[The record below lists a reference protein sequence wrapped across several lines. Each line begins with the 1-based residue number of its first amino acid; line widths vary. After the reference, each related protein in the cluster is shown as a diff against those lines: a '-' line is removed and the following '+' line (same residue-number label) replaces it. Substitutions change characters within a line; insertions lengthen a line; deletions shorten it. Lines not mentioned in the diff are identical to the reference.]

1 MKKQRPKKN
10 NPRKKN
16 LNKIKALYVHIP
28 FCQELCAYCDFPKV
42 IYDASLADSY
52 LLSLKGELDSL
63 SINEDLE
70 TVYVGGGT
78 PTSLSD
84 EQFSFLLT
92 LLDPYTKKVKEYTFE
107 ANPESLSL
115 EKIKLL
121 KTHGVNRI
129 SLGVESTNDDILKA
143 INRKHTFKTVQEA
156 TLLLRENGFD
166 NLSFDLILGLP
177 NVTKSMLIKDLENL
191 ISLNPEHISCYS
203 LTVHPNT
210 IFGIKN
216 IPEPSDDMMRDA
228 YDLVNSFLESHGY
241 EHYEVSNWSK
251 PNKESQHNLV
261 YWKDEQ
267 YFGVGLGAASYMG
280 NYRYLNTKSITKY
293 NASEYTYE
301 KEEVTLEDDKEYF
314 IMLNLRTKYGLSF
327 TEYEERFHE
336 DFESK
341 YDDVITKLINEKYL
355 IKKDKKIF
363 ATYPGM
369 MVLDYLILSFLTR

>member
-1 MKKQRPKKN
+1 M
-10 NPRKKN
+10 
-16 LNKIKALYVHIP
+16 LN
-28 FCQELCAYCDFPKV
+28 
-42 IYDASLADSY
+42 
-52 LLSLKGELDSL
+52 
-63 SINEDLE
+63 
-70 TVYVGGGT
+70 
-78 PTSLSD
+78 
-84 EQFSFLLT
+84 

-121 KTHGVNRI
+121 KSHGVNRI

-143 INRKHTFKTVQEA
+143 INRKHTFKDVVEVSQK
-156 TLLLRENGFD
+156 LRENGFD

-177 NVTKSMLIKDLENL
+177 NVTTKMLIKDLENL
-191 ISLNPEHISCYS
+191 VLLNPEHISCYS

-210 IFGIKN
+210 MFGIKN
-216 IPEPSDDMMRDA
+216 IPEPSDDLMREA
-228 YDLVNSFLESHGY
+228 YDLVNNYLENNGY

-251 PNKESQHNLV
+251 PDKESKHNLV

-267 YFGVGLGAASYMG
+267 YYGVGLGAASYMG

-293 NASEYTYE
+293 NAGEYRYE
-301 KEEVTLEDDKEYF
+301 CEEVTLEDDKEYF

-327 TEYEERFHE
+327 SEYQKRFNE
-336 DFESK
+336 DFENK
-341 YDDVITKLINEKYL
+341 YSDVINKLIKEKYL
-355 IKKDKKIF
+355 VKKDKKII